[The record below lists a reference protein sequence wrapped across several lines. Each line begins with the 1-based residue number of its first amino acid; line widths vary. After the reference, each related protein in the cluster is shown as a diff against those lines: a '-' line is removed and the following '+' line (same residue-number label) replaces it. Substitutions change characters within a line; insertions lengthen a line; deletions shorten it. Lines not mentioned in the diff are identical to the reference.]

1 MNNTLERLMF
11 DELRN
16 SCRPGA
22 VGGFLPGMKQIANVA
37 ALPGIVW
44 RSVGLPDVHSGY
56 GFAIGKIFFFCFFF
70 LFFKHVESRTI
81 YDD

>member
-1 MNNTLERLMF
+1 MF

-16 SCRPGA
+16 ACRPGA
-22 VGGFLPGMKQIANVA
+22 IGGFLPGVKQIANVA

-56 GFAIGKIFFFCFFF
+56 GFAIGK
-70 LFFKHVESRTI
+70 LSYLVLKYMESEI
-81 YDD
+81 ACNGQLL